1 MAMRFALRLRLF
13 GTSYPRIPLACDLSH
28 FFALDGAVRLERFD
42 QLIERIIVAHQLL
55 KPTDVFVWR
64 AEGLGLRWPNLPP
77 YYPLLTWLA
86 RRDIESDEFIA
97 LDKRMFGACG

>member
-1 MAMRFALRLRLF
+1 MAVRFANRLRF
-13 GTSYPRIPLACDLSH
+13 RYVVPENSTCDLPH

-97 LDKRMFGACG
+97 LDKRMFGACS